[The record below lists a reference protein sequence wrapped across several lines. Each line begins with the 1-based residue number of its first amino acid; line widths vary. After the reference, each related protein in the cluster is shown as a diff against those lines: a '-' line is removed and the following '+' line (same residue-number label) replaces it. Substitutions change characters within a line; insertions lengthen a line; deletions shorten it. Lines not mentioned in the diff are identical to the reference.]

1 MNFLSLF
8 FQFIVR
14 DFAANKART
23 ALTILGIALGV
34 GVMLSIS
41 LANETALKRFEDNLQ
56 LITGKAD
63 LVIAPTTQDSLSEVL
78 LRKLTFLWDENVN
91 FTPVVEQLT
100 AVPGE
105 KPDVVLALGIDV
117 FADQAF
123 RSINIDQ
130 EKDTPLEILNSNA
143 VFIGERFAARHHLKE
158 GSTFKIL
165 ANDKEVELKT
175 AGILKFSQT
184 GMAFGGNVLVMD
196 IGAAQQMFSMHG
208 RISRI
213 DLMSL
218 QKIRPETI
226 SAIQRSLPV
235 NANIE
240 SPGNRNAQVQKM
252 LHAFQN
258 NLMALSLVSML
269 VGAFVIYNTMS
280 IIIIRKRAEIGI
292 LRTLGLTRPALFGLF
307 LGQTLLFGFFGS
319 ALGLFFGTV
328 LAKGTVKAVQKT
340 VVALY
345 TQQPEAQVNL
355 DPAMLMGA
363 FLIGIIFTIAASL
376 VPIFE
381 ATHVQAAESMRRGSF
396 EAKVDRTS
404 MKLTLCGSIML
415 AGAAITST
423 FPAVNNFPV
432 WGYFSAILTV
442 FGVSFCLPKLLQLSL
457 EKIKTWLK
465 LTKRAEPVLAS
476 ANLRGSLG
484 RTSVAIASLMLGI
497 AMMISLNIMIASFR
511 ETVIMWVNQTL
522 QADLYI
528 ESTSRSEASKSAKL
542 SQDRVDALRYVE
554 GVEDIDSF
562 VQQPFVYK
570 GRLTNLGSGKL
581 DVLEKHSQLKFLDGE
596 NFEAVHNRI
605 KDNEMSCIVTET
617 FANKNNVKK
626 GDILEIPST
635 KGVLEVKVQNIYYDY
650 ASDLGYVIL
659 ARQLQQKYFP
669 ASGYSSCAIYCKP
682 GYDANI
688 VRSNL
693 LATMDPSARINVLT
707 NKELRQ
713 EVLRV
718 FDDTFAIT
726 HALHAISVLVAIL
739 GVANSLYAM
748 TMEMRQELAILRFVG
763 ASMNQLKKI
772 ILYQAAFLGG
782 LGALSGTA
790 VGGVLSLLLINVI
803 NKQSFGWTINL
814 SVPWMAISESF
825 VLVVLFSILSGLL
838 PAFSIKN
845 SITPDAVRNQ

>member
-1 MNFLSLF
+1 MNFILLF
-8 FQFIVR
+8 FRFIIR
-14 DFAANKART
+14 DFASNKART
-23 ALTILGIALGV
+23 ILTILGIALGV

-41 LANETALKRFEDNLQ
+41 LANQTALKRFEDNLQ
-56 LITGKAD
+56 LVTGKAD
-63 LVIAPTTQDSLSEVL
+63 FVIAPVTQDSLNEDI
-78 LRKLTFLWDENVN
+78 LRKLSFLWDENIN
-91 FTPVVEQLT
+91 FTPVIEQLT

-105 KPDVVLALGIDV
+105 KPDIVLALGVDV
-117 FADQAF
+117 FADQTF
-123 RSINIDQ
+123 RSINID
-130 EKDTPLEILNSNA
+130 EKKDTPLEILNDNA
-143 VFIGERFAARHHLKE
+143 VFVGERFAERHHLKD
-158 GSTFKIL
+158 GSLFKIL

-196 IGAAQQMFSMHG
+196 IGVAQKIFSMQG
-208 RISRI
+208 RVSRI
-213 DLMSL
+213 DLMST
-218 QKIRPETI
+218 QKISPETI
-226 SAIQRSLPV
+226 TKIQRSLPV

-240 SPGNRNAQVQKM
+240 SPSNRNAQVQKM

-292 LRTLGLTRPALFGLF
+292 LRTIGLSRNALFFLF
-307 LGQTLLFGFFGS
+307 LGQTFLFGIFGS
-319 ALGLFFGTV
+319 TLGLFFGTI

-345 TQQPEAQVNL
+345 TQQPTAQVAL
-355 DPAMLMGA
+355 DPMMLAGA

-376 VPIFE
+376 IPILE
-381 ATHVQAAESMRRGSF
+381 ATHVQASESMRRGSF
-396 EAKVDRTS
+396 EAKVDRSS
-404 MKLTLCGSIML
+404 MKLTLAGLMLL
-415 AGAAITST
+415 AGASIAST
-423 FPAVNNFPV
+423 FPAINNFPV
-432 WGYFSAILTV
+432 MGYFSAILTV
-442 FGVSFCLPKLLQLSL
+442 FGVSFCLPKVLQISL
-457 EKIKTWLK
+457 EHIKYWLK
-465 LTKRAEPVLAS
+465 QTKRAEPVLAS

-511 ETVIMWVNQTL
+511 ETVILWVNQTL

-528 ESTSRSEASKSAKL
+528 ESTSRSEASKAARL
-542 SQDRVDALRYVE
+542 NQERVEALKNVE
-554 GVEDIDSF
+554 GIEDIDSF

-596 NFEAVHNRI
+596 SFEAVHNRI
-605 KDNEMSCIVTET
+605 KENEMSCIVTET
-617 FANKNNVKK
+617 FANKNNVAK
-626 GDILEIPST
+626 GDILDIPSPRGLL
-635 KGVLEVKVQNIYYDY
+635 KVKVQNIYYDY
-650 ASDLGYVIL
+650 ASDLGYVVL
-659 ARQLQQKYFP
+659 ARQTKQKYFP
-669 ASGYSSCAIYCKP
+669 TTGYSSCAIYCKP
-682 GYDANI
+682 GYDPNT

-693 LATMDPSARINVLT
+693 LSAMDPNARINVLT

-739 GVANSLYAM
+739 GVTNSLYAI
-748 TMEMRQELAILRFVG
+748 TMEMRHELAILRFVG
-763 ASMNQLKKI
+763 ASISQLRQI

-790 VGGVLSLLLINVI
+790 VGAVLSLLLINVI

-814 SVPWMAISESF
+814 SIPWLAISESF
-825 VLVVLFSILSGLL
+825 VLVVLFSVLSGLL
-838 PAFSIKN
+838 PALSVNKLV
-845 SITPDAVRNQ
+845 TPDAVRNQ

>member
-1 MNFLSLF
+1 MNFFALF
-8 FQFIVR
+8 YQFIMR
-14 DFAANKART
+14 DFVANKART
-23 ALTILGIALGV
+23 ILTVLGIALGV

-41 LANETALKRFEDNLQ
+41 LANQTALKRFEDNLQ
-56 LITGKAD
+56 LVTGKSD
-63 LVIAPTTQDSLSEVL
+63 LVIAPTTQDSLNENL
-78 LRKLTFLWDENVN
+78 LCDLTFLWDQNIS
-91 FTPVVEQLT
+91 FTPIVEQLT
-100 AVPGE
+100 AVLGE
-105 KPDVVLALGIDV
+105 KPDIVLALGVDV
-117 FADQAF
+117 FADQSF
-123 RSINIDQ
+123 RSINLDQ
-130 EKDTPLEILNSNA
+130 KKDTPLEILNDNA
-143 VFIGERFAARHHLKE
+143 VLVGERFAERHHLKD

-196 IGAAQQMFSMHG
+196 IGTAQKTFSMQG
-208 RISRI
+208 RVSRI
-213 DLMSL
+213 DLMSD
-218 QKIRPETI
+218 QKINPETI
-226 SAIQRSLPV
+226 IAIQEILPI
-235 NANIE
+235 NASIE
-240 SPGNRNAQVQKM
+240 SPSNRNAQVQKM
-252 LHAFQN
+252 LQAFQN

-292 LRTLGLTRPALFGLF
+292 LRTIGLTRPALFALF
-307 LGQTLLFGFFGS
+307 LGQTLLFGIFGS
-319 ALGLFFGTV
+319 ALGLFLGTV
-328 LAKGTVKAVQKT
+328 LAKGTVQAVQKT

-345 TQQPEAQVNL
+345 TQQPAAQVAL
-355 DPAMLMGA
+355 DPSMLVGA
-363 FLIGIIFTIAASL
+363 FAIGIIFTMAASL
-376 VPIFE
+376 VPILE
-381 ATHVQAAESMRRGSF
+381 ATQVQPSESMRRGSF
-396 EAKVDRTS
+396 EAKVDRSS
-404 MKLTLCGSIML
+404 MKLTMAGLILL
-415 AGAAITST
+415 AGAAVTCT
-423 FPAVNNFPV
+423 LPAINNFPV
-432 WGYFSAILTV
+432 MGYLSAILTV
-442 FGVSFCLPKLLQLSL
+442 FGVSFCLPKVLQTAL
-457 EKIKTWLK
+457 ELIKGWLK
-465 LTKRAEPVLAS
+465 HTKRAEPVLAS

-497 AMMISLNIMIASFR
+497 AMMVSLNIMISSFR

-522 QADLYI
+522 QADLFI
-528 ESTSRSEASKSAKL
+528 ESTSRSEASKGAKL
-542 SQDRVDALRYVE
+542 SQARVDALKNVE

-581 DVLEKHSQLKFLDGE
+581 DVLEKHTQLKFLDGE
-596 NFEAVHNRI
+596 PFEAVHNRI
-605 KDNEMSCIVTET
+605 KQNEMSCIVTET
-617 FANKNNVKK
+617 FANKNGVKK
-626 GDILEIPST
+626 GDVLEIPSS
-635 KGVLEVKVQNIYYDY
+635 KGLLKVTIQNIYYDY

-659 ARQLQQKYFP
+659 SRQVQQKYFP

-682 GYDANI
+682 SFDANV

-693 LATMDPSARINVLT
+693 LATMEPNARVNVLT

-763 ASMNQLKKI
+763 ASMNQLRQI

-782 LGALSGTA
+782 LGALSGTL
-790 VGGVLSLLLINVI
+790 VGAVLSLLLINVI

-814 SVPWMAISESF
+814 SVPWIAITESF
-825 VLVVLFSILSGLL
+825 LLVVFFSVVSGLL
-838 PAFSIKN
+838 PALSIKN
-845 SITPDAVRNQ
+845 LVTPDAVRNQ

>member
-1 MNFLSLF
+1 MNFASLF
-8 FQFIVR
+8 FQFIIR
-14 DFAANKART
+14 DFASNKART
-23 ALTILGIALGV
+23 ILTTLGIALGV

-41 LANETALKRFEDNLQ
+41 LANQTALKRFEDNLQ
-56 LITGKAD
+56 LVTGKAD
-63 LVIAPTTQDSLSEVL
+63 LVVAPTTQDSLDENI
-78 LRKLTFLWDENVN
+78 LRKLTFLWNDNIL
-91 FTPVVEQLT
+91 FTPIVEQLT

-105 KPDVVLALGIDV
+105 KPDIVLALGVDV
-117 FADQAF
+117 FADQTF
-123 RSINIDQ
+123 RSINLDQ
-130 EKDTPLEILNSNA
+130 KKDTPLDILNNNS
-143 VFIGERFAARHHLKE
+143 VFVGERFAERHHLKE
-158 GSTFKIL
+158 GSLFKIL

-196 IGAAQQMFSMHG
+196 IGTAQEIFSMQG
-208 RISRI
+208 RVSRI
-213 DLMSL
+213 DLMST
-218 QKIRPETI
+218 QKIKPAII
-226 SAIQRSLPV
+226 SSIQSILPV
-235 NANIE
+235 NANVE
-240 SPGNRNAQVQKM
+240 SPSNRNAQVQKM

-292 LRTLGLTRPALFGLF
+292 LRTIGLTSRALFVLF
-307 LGQTLLFGFFGS
+307 LGQTFLFGLFGS
-319 ALGLFFGTV
+319 ALGLLFGTV

-345 TQQPEAQVNL
+345 TQQPAADVALEPV
-355 DPAMLMGA
+355 MLVGA
-363 FLIGIIFTIAASL
+363 FVIGITFTIAASL

-381 ATHVQAAESMRRGSF
+381 ATHVQASESMRRGSF
-396 EAKVDRTS
+396 EAKVDRS
-404 MKLTLCGSIML
+404 SVKLTIAGIVLL
-415 AGAAITST
+415 VGAAISST
-423 FPAVNNFPV
+423 FPAINNFPV
-432 WGYFSAILTV
+432 MGYLSATLTV
-442 FGVSFCLPKLLQLSL
+442 FGVSFCLPKILQSSL
-457 EKIKTWLK
+457 ELIKDWLK
-465 LTKRAEPVLAS
+465 HTKSAEAVLAS

-497 AMMISLNIMIASFR
+497 AMMISLNIMISSFR

-528 ESTSRSEASKSAKL
+528 ESTSRSEASKGAKL
-542 SQDRVDALRYVE
+542 NKECVDALKKVE
-554 GVEDIDSF
+554 GIEDIDSF

-581 DVLEKHSQLKFLDGE
+581 DVLEKHSQLKFLDNE
-596 NFEAVHNRI
+596 PFEAVHKRI
-605 KDNEMSCIVTET
+605 KENEMSCIVTET
-617 FANKNNVKK
+617 FANKNNVAK
-626 GDILEIPST
+626 GDVLEIPSP
-635 KGVLEVKVQNIYYDY
+635 KGLLKIKIQNVYYDY

-659 ARQLQQKYFP
+659 ARQLQEKYFP
-669 ASGYSSCAIYCKP
+669 SSGYSSCAIYCKP
-682 GYDANI
+682 GYDPNA
-688 VRSNL
+688 VRANL
-693 LATMDPSARINVLT
+693 LAQMDSNARINVLT

-739 GVANSLYAM
+739 GVANSLYAI
-748 TMEMRQELAILRFVG
+748 TMEMRHELAILRFVG
-763 ASMNQLKKI
+763 ASIRQLKQI

-782 LGALSGTA
+782 LGALSGTV

-814 SVPWMAISESF
+814 SVPWLAITESF
-825 VLVVLFSILSGLL
+825 VLVIVFSIISGLL
-838 PAFSIKN
+838 PALTINKLV
-845 SITPDAVRNQ
+845 TPDAVRNQ